1 MKASKQTLHYFKLLQ
16 KTGQYALDNAAKTL
30 TASLKVLMEVSAKL
44 LHLINSYLM
53 NQCNQTLEFFHMN
66 PSLKVT
72 IDFKPKTKECSFSI
86 NIENLWPNPILMEHW
101 DAT

>member
-1 MKASKQTLHYFKLLQ
+1 MQ
-16 KTGQYALDNAAKTL
+16 KTGQYALDYAAKTL
-30 TASLKVLMEVSAKL
+30 TASLKALMEESVKL
-44 LHLINSYLM
+44 LHLINSNLM

-86 NIENLWPNPILMEHW
+86 NIENLWLNPILMEHW